1 MRIFKVTGLG
11 IGFLTA
17 TIQAVSVELRTDN
30 IKAHISSGQWFI
42 EHFSPW
48 CIHCKQFAPTWEQLT
63 EDFGHFAK
71 EKDFHFGTIDCSV
84 QGDLCDEHDV
94 IGTPEM
100 QLWNAGQKV
109 EKYTESREYDVL
121 AEYIK
126 KKANA
131 YSENNSLGDEEETFE
146 NEEISEEG
154 ENDINEEQ
162 EDEEEDDLNEEEAE
176 DEEGSEEDEEEPED
190 VEEEID
196 EEAEEIEEKVVVKPD
211 EKAQQT
217 EETTEKSL
225 PNPLGISVDLN
236 EKQMKEV
243 LSKPSDVWFIKFYA
257 PWCPHCQA
265 LAPTWEALASQLQN
279 EVNIGE
285 VNCVDH
291 GDICNEH
298 GIEGYPTLLLFGNG
312 KPINYNGDRSL
323 MSLINFAKAN
333 AGPVV
338 KQVNMGELEKYVKT
352 KDVSL
357 VYLSNNKE
365 IPELIERAARTYMNT
380 VSFYAT
386 EDANVFKAYSVGY
399 SDLPAVMVL
408 KDGKQ
413 KMYTAHDF
421 KDTESNEKTLFD
433 WIEKEQ
439 YPLVSKLNPSN
450 YQSILEGKKP
460 VVLNII
466 NAQDTV
472 SQTRFHKAAI
482 AWDRSSQ
489 GDGAIF
495 AEMDHAMWGQYVR
508 DKFNVEHNNVPKIV
522 IYNTAT
528 SEYFDKDVK
537 GVELSSENP
546 EGIYLILENL
556 DRLRGSSALAVHE
569 KVFNSVQSGFHA
581 VGKHWFISIILF
593 SVLGSYLYKHS
604 SNHRPKKAYILPS
617 HND

>member
-94 IGTPEM
+94 SGTPEM

-131 YSENNSLGDEEETFE
+131 YSENNSLGDEEEIFE

-162 EDEEEDDLNEEEAE
+162 ENEEENDLNEEEAE

-196 EEAEEIEEKVVVKPD
+196 EEAEEIEEKVVMKPD

-217 EETTEKSL
+217 EETTEKAL

-338 KQVNMGELEKYVKT
+338 KQVNMGELEKYVKA

-365 IPELIERAARTYMNT
+365 IPVI
-380 VSFYAT
+380 
-386 EDANVFKAYSVGY
+386 
-399 SDLPAVMVL
+399 
-408 KDGKQ
+408 
-413 KMYTAHDF
+413 
-421 KDTESNEKTLFD
+421 
-433 WIEKEQ
+433 
-439 YPLVSKLNPSN
+439 
-450 YQSILEGKKP
+450 
-460 VVLNII
+460 VV
-466 NAQDTV
+466 
-472 SQTRFHKAAI
+472 
-482 AWDRSSQ
+482 
-489 GDGAIF
+489 
-495 AEMDHAMWGQYVR
+495 
-508 DKFNVEHNNVPKIV
+508 
-522 IYNTAT
+522 
-528 SEYFDKDVK
+528 
-537 GVELSSENP
+537 
-546 EGIYLILENL
+546 
-556 DRLRGSSALAVHE
+556 
-569 KVFNSVQSGFHA
+569 
-581 VGKHWFISIILF
+581 
-593 SVLGSYLYKHS
+593 
-604 SNHRPKKAYILPS
+604 
-617 HND
+617 